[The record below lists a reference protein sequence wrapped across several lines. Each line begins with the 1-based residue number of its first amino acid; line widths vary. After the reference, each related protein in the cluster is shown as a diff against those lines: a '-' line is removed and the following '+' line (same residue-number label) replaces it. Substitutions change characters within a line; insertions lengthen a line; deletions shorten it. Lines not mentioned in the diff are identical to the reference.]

1 MVRNEVRIEEMTLAD
16 AYPYIS
22 VLGALACAALG
33 AFVLSR
39 NWKSAANRTF
49 AFGMAAISLMELGA
63 FLGYG
68 NLVLAGDLL
77 LPVSWLLFS
86 LQNVRKGSLRSSGM
100 ERVWIV
106 ATCSFSVL
114 FFFLLSLDLPLP
126 GPVDRHRVEIW
137 CSVFMVLSL
146 TLLLSHFE
154 AVLRDAGHAERWKI
168 KFLLLGAGAILVV
181 RIFVHSHHLLFPS
194 ETRDFSAITSSAVL
208 LGCALITFSLVRH
221 QVLDVNV
228 FVSRYFVYRS
238 FTVFAIGL
246 YLLAVG
252 VTAGAI
258 RFYGGTFGYY
268 WVALFVLVS
277 ALTLLVVLLSTT
289 VRKKAKMF
297 INRNFYRN
305 RYDYHKEWLTLT
317 ERLSSKIGDR
327 ELIPPIA
334 ELFRETLWT
343 EKTVVWL
350 CDEAG
355 EEFKAVSQDGQR
367 EEAPARW
374 DRDFVRYLQA
384 KDYPLSVDELGNLP
398 ESASWGGE
406 TVGRFRS
413 AGVAVLAPLNAGG
426 RIVGVMGL
434 AEPRSGHPM
443 DREDFELINTVAR
456 QAASSFLNAG
466 LSRNLVLAKEMETF
480 HAFSAFVMH
489 DMKNFV
495 SMLSLVLH
503 NARGNFGDPEFRADA
518 MQSISQTVEKMKRMM
533 DRLAVLS
540 RSLEVERTST
550 DLNEVAR
557 VALSEMDGAL
567 RSKVVREFGDI
578 PPVAIDPVQMRKVV
592 TNLLLNA
599 EEAAGAKGEIRLST
613 AEADGCVVLTVSD
626 DGCGMPPEFI
636 EQHLFKPFS
645 TTKSGGFGIGLY
657 QVKGIVEAHGGK
669 IEVDSDVGRGSSFRV
684 LLPTEKV

>member
-1 MVRNEVRIEEMTLAD
+1 MGRNEVRIEEMTLAD
-16 AYPYIS
+16 AYPYLS
-22 VLGALACAALG
+22 ALGALACAALG

-63 FLGYG
+63 FLGHG
-68 NLVLAGDLL
+68 NLLLAGDLL

-86 LQNVRKGSLRSSGM
+86 LRNVRKDSLRSSGM
-100 ERVWIV
+100 ERVWLL

-114 FFFLLSLDLPLP
+114 FFLLLSLDLPLP
-126 GPVDRHRVEIW
+126 GPVDRPRVDFLY
-137 CSVFMVLSL
+137 SVFMVLSL

-154 AVLRDAGHAERWKI
+154 AVLRDADHAERWKI

-194 ETRDFSAITSSAVL
+194 VARDFPAITSSAVL
-208 LGCALITFSLVRH
+208 LGCALIVFSLVRH

-252 VTAGAI
+252 VAAGAI
-258 RFYGGTFGYY
+258 RFYGGTFGFYGG
-268 WVALFVLVS
+268 VLFVLVS

-289 VRKKAKMF
+289 ARKKAKMF

-327 ELIPPIA
+327 ELVPPIA
-334 ELFRETLWT
+334 ELFRDTLWT
-343 EKTVVWL
+343 ERTVVWL

-355 EEFKAVSQDGQR
+355 EEFTAVSPEGQR

-374 DRDFVRYLQA
+374 GREFVRYLTA
-384 KDYPLSVDELGNLP
+384 RDYPVSLDELGNLP

-406 TVGRFRS
+406 PVGRFRS
-413 AGVAVLAPLNAGG
+413 AGVAVVAPLNAGG
-426 RIVGVMGL
+426 RIVGVIGL
-434 AEPRSGHPM
+434 SEPRSGHPM

-456 QAASSFLNAG
+456 QAASSFLNSG

-489 DMKNFV
+489 DLKNFV
-495 SMLSLVLH
+495 SMLSLVVH
-503 NARGNFGDPEFRADA
+503 NAKGNFEDPEFRADA
-518 MQSISQTVEKMKRMM
+518 LLNISQTVEKMKRMM

-540 RSLEVERTST
+540 RPLEVERTRM

-557 VALSEMDGAL
+557 GALSEMDGAL
-567 RSKVVREFGDI
+567 GSKIVREFGNV
-578 PPVAIDPVQMRKVV
+578 PAVAIDPVQMRKVV

-599 EEAAGAKGEIRLST
+599 EEAAGAEGEIRLST

-626 DGCGMPPEFI
+626 DGCGMSPEFI
-636 EQHLFKPFS
+636 QGRLFKPFS

-657 QVKGIVEAHGGK
+657 QVKGIVEAHGGR
-669 IEVDSDVGRGSSFRV
+669 IEVESGVGRGSSFRV
-684 LLPTEKV
+684 FLPKEKA

>member
-1 MVRNEVRIEEMTLAD
+1 MGRNEVRIEEMTLAD
-16 AYPYIS
+16 AYPYLS
-22 VLGALACAALG
+22 ALGALACAALG

-63 FLGYG
+63 FLGHG
-68 NLVLAGDLL
+68 NLLLAGDLL

-86 LQNVRKGSLRSSGM
+86 LRNVRKEPLRSSGM
-100 ERVWIV
+100 ERVWLL

-114 FFFLLSLDLPLP
+114 FFLLLSLDLPLP
-126 GPVDRHRVEIW
+126 GPVDRPRVDFLY
-137 CSVFMVLSL
+137 SVFMVLSL

-154 AVLRDAGHAERWKI
+154 AVLRDADHAERWKI

-194 ETRDFSAITSSAVL
+194 VARDFPAITSSAVL
-208 LGCALITFSLVRH
+208 LGCALIVFSLVRH

-252 VTAGAI
+252 VAAGAI
-258 RFYGGTFGYY
+258 RFYGGTFGFYGG
-268 WVALFVLVS
+268 VLFVLVS

-289 VRKKAKMF
+289 ARKKAKMF

-327 ELIPPIA
+327 ELVPPIA
-334 ELFRETLWT
+334 ELFRDTLWT
-343 EKTVVWL
+343 ERTVVWL

-355 EEFKAVSQDGQR
+355 EEFTAVSPEGQR

-374 DRDFVRYLQA
+374 GREFVRYLTA
-384 KDYPLSVDELGNLP
+384 RDYPVSLDELGNLP

-406 TVGRFRS
+406 PVGRFRS
-413 AGVAVLAPLNAGG
+413 AGVAVVAPLNAGG
-426 RIVGVMGL
+426 RIVGVIGL
-434 AEPRSGHPM
+434 SEPRSGHPM

-489 DMKNFV
+489 DLKNFV
-495 SMLSLVLH
+495 SMLSLVVH
-503 NARGNFGDPEFRADA
+503 NAKGNFEDPEFRADA
-518 MQSISQTVEKMKRMM
+518 LLNISQTVEKMKRMM

-540 RSLEVERTST
+540 RPLEVERTRM

-557 VALSEMDGAL
+557 GALSEMDGAL
-567 RSKVVREFGDI
+567 GSKIVREFGNV
-578 PPVAIDPVQMRKVV
+578 PAVAIDPVQMRKVV

-599 EEAAGAKGEIRLST
+599 EEAAGAEGEIRLST

-626 DGCGMPPEFI
+626 DGCGMSPEFI
-636 EQHLFKPFS
+636 QGRLFKPFS

-657 QVKGIVEAHGGK
+657 QVKGIVEAHGGR
-669 IEVDSDVGRGSSFRV
+669 IAVESGVGRGSSFRV
-684 LLPTEKV
+684 FLPKEKA